1 RDQKPA
7 EKLAGHFARYADC
20 AALEPS
26 SPDFKGE
33 AVVVVEGADIGAQLP
48 QGLEQGGDGPA
59 PQLVGAVDQ
68 PRAFGRG
75 CEGPGEKAGRGAGRT
90 EKELAAGVGP
100 HAGAAVDGDRVAVD
114 GDGDTQSPQG
124 VDEPIRVVAFQD
136 ARQDGAAL
144 GQGGDEQR
152 PVGEAFGTG
161 DGDLRIERA
170 KRGMKGDGLR
180 LGGACPRG
188 TGRTISTAHESTTL
202 HPARWPCQGLMGGH
216 SSKAPRFLPA
226 PLATGLRNEAAP
238 GGPGRPVR
246 WRQSAWSVRH
256 QRAGGLWP
264 VMPLPEEKCPGML
277 TGSRPWGGVRP
288 ARTSARACS

>member
-1 RDQKPA
+1 AAGLDVNLPVTPIVLDVGAKFPHQSDGNADVRRLDQVVGELDGDRPRGVRRRDQKPA

-114 GDGDTQSPQG
+114 GDGDTQSP
-124 VDEPIRVVAFQD
+124 
-136 ARQDGAAL
+136 
-144 GQGGDEQR
+144 
-152 PVGEAFGTG
+152 
-161 DGDLRIERA
+161 
-170 KRGMKGDGLR
+170 
-180 LGGACPRG
+180 
-188 TGRTISTAHESTTL
+188 
-202 HPARWPCQGLMGGH
+202 
-216 SSKAPRFLPA
+216 
-226 PLATGLRNEAAP
+226 
-238 GGPGRPVR
+238 
-246 WRQSAWSVRH
+246 
-256 QRAGGLWP
+256 
-264 VMPLPEEKCPGML
+264 
-277 TGSRPWGGVRP
+277 
-288 ARTSARACS
+288 